1 MATHESDQNSRAR
14 FGLTPGVIALM
25 VLAIGCVVVLKPFF
39 SALMWGIILA
49 YALYPLQKRFTRWF
63 KGSPTVAA
71 CFVSLTIGI
80 LIAGPIVLIGMSL
93 AEDGRQLG
101 KATRTWFMEAPEAPP
116 PWIEALPVIGT
127 DISEVWT
134 AITAD
139 RDRWM
144 DYIDR
149 VVTDSEA
156 ATIEDAL
163 EPTLEDDAE
172 ESAGSPRLVA
182 LLGDFLSWARRA
194 LVKAGLAV
202 GVGVTQVVMSVFL
215 TFFLLR
221 DAPMLAERLVIA
233 SERLGGER
241 GRHLLKVAGGTVNG
255 VIYGIL
261 GTALVQAVVAGI
273 GFTIAGVPG
282 AILLGV
288 LTFFFAVIPFGPPI
302 VWLPAAFW
310 LFAQGS
316 PGWGVFMLI
325 WGALGISSVDNIIRP
340 LLISQGTRMPFV
352 LVFCGLVGGALAF
365 GLVGVFLG
373 PVLLAVGYRL
383 IDEWTSLESPL
394 GPEHAGEPA
403 ASPENSANTH
413 DLSN

>member
-1 MATHESDQNSRAR
+1 MKNDAAVHAKRAR
-14 FGLTPGVIALM
+14 FGLTPGVLALLL
-25 VLAIGCVVVLKPFF
+25 LAIGCIVVMKPFF
-39 SALMWGIILA
+39 SALMWAIILA
-49 YALYPLQKRFTRWF
+49 YTLYPLQRRFTRWF
-63 KGSPTVAA
+63 RGSRTVAA

-80 LIAGPIVLIGMSL
+80 LIAGPIILIGMSL

-101 KATRTWFMEAPEAPP
+101 KATRTWFMEAPEKAPP
-116 PWIEALPVIGT
+116 WVEALPIIGS
-127 DISEVWT
+127 DVSEVWS
-134 AITAD
+134 AVASD

-144 DYIDR
+144 VYLDR
-149 VVTDSEA
+149 AVTDHPADPTEDNLVKLPEA
-156 ATIEDAL
+156 
-163 EPTLEDDAE
+163 
-172 ESAGSPRLVA
+172 ESDEIADSPRLVA
-182 LLGDFLSWARRA
+182 LLGNFLSWARRG

-202 GVGVTQVVMSVFL
+202 GAGVTQVVMSAFL

-221 DAPMLAERLVIA
+221 DAPILADRLGIIA
-233 SERLGGER
+233 ERLGGER
-241 GRHLLKVAGGTVNG
+241 GRHLLKVAGGTVNS

-273 GFTIAGVPG
+273 GFAIAGVPG
-282 AILLGV
+282 AVLLGV

-316 PGWGVFMLI
+316 PGWGIFILL

-340 LLISQGTRMPFV
+340 LLISQGTSMPFV
-352 LVFCGLVGGALAF
+352 LVFCGLIGGALAF

-383 IDEWTSLESPL
+383 IDEWSTLESPL
-394 GPEHAGEPA
+394 APEQIPPA
-403 ASPENSANTH
+403 ESS
-413 DLSN
+413 